1 MSQDNIQTDTPVE
14 GNQTEEV
21 VSLEEAVFG
30 DGFNEGSDVIDKA
43 LPTDE
48 GTQEVEQAAPEQ
60 GQPVEVSNNDE
71 KRFQYWQSQ
80 ADKAKNENVRLRQTL
95 ASQSQQNVANQRQP
109 QPQQAQQPV
118 AQEAPIEEF
127 PAPPEKPSKPAG
139 FSREEAFTD
148 PSSQSAQYIESV
160 EQWRDDMTEYGQ
172 IKSQYDSA
180 VQQERLDSIERERV
194 QNIQRAQAYQVK
206 KNQAREIIDYVQ
218 GNHGMSQ
225 DEAVDFMK
233 TMSDPSSISTDNL
246 VQLYR
251 MQKGGVSQPT
261 NTQPTNTQPVAPS
274 QNFQQVQRAQQVP
287 SPMGVMPSGQTNVDG
302 KSMEDKIMD
311 TIIGDFNDKNPWK

>member
-1 MSQDNIQTDTPVE
+1 MSQDNIQADTPVE

-30 DGFNEGSDVIDKA
+30 DGFNEGSDVVNSA
-43 LPTDE
+43 LPTEE

-60 GQPVEVSNNDE
+60 GQPVEASNNDE

-80 ADKAKNENVRLRQTL
+80 ADKAKNENIRLRQTL
-95 ASQSQQNVANQRQP
+95 ARQSQQNVANQQQP

-118 AQEAPIEEF
+118 AEQASIEEF
-127 PAPPEKPSKPAG
+127 PAPPQKPSKPAG

-148 PSSQSAQYIESV
+148 PSSPSAQYLDNV
-160 EQWRDDMTEYGQ
+160 EQWRDDITEYSQ

-180 VQQERLDSIERERV
+180 IQQEKLESIERERV
-194 QNIQRAQAYQVK
+194 ENVKRAQAYQAK
-206 KNQAREIIDYVQ
+206 KNQAREIMDYVQ

-225 DEAVDFMK
+225 DEAVDFMR

-251 MQKGGVSQPT
+251 MQKGGANQPT
-261 NTQPTNTQPVAPS
+261 NTQPAAPS

-287 SPMGVMPSGQTNVDG
+287 SPMGVMPSGQNNTDG
-302 KSMEDKIMD
+302 RSMEDKIMD
-311 TIIGDFNDKNPWK
+311 TMIGDFNEKNPWK

>member
-30 DGFNEGSDVIDKA
+30 DGFNEGSDVVDKA

-95 ASQSQQNVANQRQP
+95 ASQSQQNVANQQQP

-118 AQEAPIEEF
+118 AEQAPVEEF

-172 IKSQYDSA
+172 IKSQYDTA

-225 DEAVDFMK
+225 DEAVDFMR

-251 MQKGGVSQPT
+251 MQKGGVS
-261 NTQPTNTQPVAPS
+261 QPTNTQPVAPS